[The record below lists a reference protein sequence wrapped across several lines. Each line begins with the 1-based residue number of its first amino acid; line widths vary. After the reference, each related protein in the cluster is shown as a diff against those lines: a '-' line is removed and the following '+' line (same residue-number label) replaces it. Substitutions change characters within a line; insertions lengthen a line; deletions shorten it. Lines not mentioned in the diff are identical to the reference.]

1 MARIIRKP
9 SLQRIHLYTAR
20 DTASNPIAKVNTT
33 TSMFHPAQS
42 IQMRSLLTGALL
54 SPTRSERYAHQRTDR
69 MTIPGLMLALQ
80 MSGQHDEELAIRL
93 QRRDPEAMTDLYD
106 RFGRLVWSVIVGIVR
121 DAAIAEDLV
130 QETFLRVWNRVHAF
144 EAGRGALGPWL
155 LAIAR
160 NRAID
165 HLRSLSARMDRNAYE
180 LDVREH
186 PSLFVDMEREVLNT
200 DHARMIRKAIAKLS
214 ANQQKV
220 IELAYYEGLSQTEM
234 AERMGEPL
242 GTVKTWVR
250 LALKHLREE
259 LGQAVAA

>member
-1 MARIIRKP
+1 M
-9 SLQRIHLYTAR
+9 
-20 DTASNPIAKVNTT
+20 
-33 TSMFHPAQS
+33 
-42 IQMRSLLTGALL
+42 
-54 SPTRSERYAHQRTDR
+54 
-69 MTIPGLMLALQ
+69 IPGIFLALQ
-80 MSGQHDEELAIRL
+80 MSADHDQSLAIRL
-93 QRRDPEAMTDLYD
+93 QRRDPEAMGDLYD
-106 RFGRLVWSVIVGIVR
+106 RFGRMAYSVILAIVR
-121 DAAIAEDLV
+121 DAAIAEDLL

-144 EAGRGALGPWL
+144 EAGRGAIGPWL

-165 HLRSLSARMDRNAYE
+165 HLRSIGARMDRNSYE

-200 DHARMIRKAIAKLS
+200 DHARLIGKAISKLS
-214 ANQQKV
+214 ADQRKV
-220 IELAYYEGLSQTEM
+220 IEMAYYEGLSQTEM

-250 LALKHLREE
+250 AALKNLREA

>member
-1 MARIIRKP
+1 M
-9 SLQRIHLYTAR
+9 
-20 DTASNPIAKVNTT
+20 
-33 TSMFHPAQS
+33 M
-42 IQMRSLLTGALL
+42 
-54 SPTRSERYAHQRTDR
+54 
-69 MTIPGLMLALQ
+69 IPGIFLALQ
-80 MSGQHDEELAIRL
+80 MSADHDQSLAIRL
-93 QRRDPEAMTDLYD
+93 QRRDPEAMGDLYD
-106 RFGRLVWSVIVGIVR
+106 RFGRVAYSVILAIVR

-165 HLRSLSARMDRNAYE
+165 HLRSVSARMDRNSCE

-200 DHARMIRKAIAKLS
+200 DHARLIGKAISKLS

-220 IELAYYEGLSQTEM
+220 IEMAYYEGLSQTEM

-250 LALKHLREE
+250 AALKNLREA

>member
-1 MARIIRKP
+1 M
-9 SLQRIHLYTAR
+9 
-20 DTASNPIAKVNTT
+20 
-33 TSMFHPAQS
+33 M
-42 IQMRSLLTGALL
+42 
-54 SPTRSERYAHQRTDR
+54 
-69 MTIPGLMLALQ
+69 IPGIFLALQ
-80 MSGQHDEELAIRL
+80 MSADHDQSLAIRL
-93 QRRDPEAMTDLYD
+93 QRRDPEAMGDLYD
-106 RFGRLVWSVIVGIVR
+106 RFGRMAYSVILAIVR
-121 DAAIAEDLV
+121 DAAIAEDLL

-144 EAGRGALGPWL
+144 EAGRGAIGPWL

-165 HLRSLSARMDRNAYE
+165 HLRSIGARMDRNSYE

-200 DHARMIRKAIAKLS
+200 DHARLIGKAISKLS
-214 ANQQKV
+214 ADQRKV
-220 IELAYYEGLSQTEM
+220 IEMAYYEGLSQTEM

-250 LALKHLREE
+250 AALKNLREA

>member
-1 MARIIRKP
+1 
-9 SLQRIHLYTAR
+9 
-20 DTASNPIAKVNTT
+20 
-33 TSMFHPAQS
+33 
-42 IQMRSLLTGALL
+42 MR
-54 SPTRSERYAHQRTDR
+54 
-69 MTIPGLMLALQ
+69 PGLSLALQ
-80 MSGQHDEELAIRL
+80 MTEPHDEELAIRL
-93 QRRDPEAMTDLYD
+93 QRRDPEAMRDLYD
-106 RFGRLVWSVIVGIVR
+106 RFGRMAWSVIMAIVR
-121 DAAIAEDLV
+121 DSGVAEDLV

-144 EAGRGALGPWL
+144 NARRGALGPWL

-165 HLRSLSARMDRNAYE
+165 HLRSLSARMDKNAWE

-186 PSLFVDMEREVLNT
+186 PSLFVDLEREVLNT
-200 DHARMIRKAIAKLS
+200 DHARLLRKAIAGLN

-250 LALKHLREE
+250 SALKHLREQ
-259 LGQAVAA
+259 LGQVVTV

>member
-1 MARIIRKP
+1 
-9 SLQRIHLYTAR
+9 
-20 DTASNPIAKVNTT
+20 
-33 TSMFHPAQS
+33 
-42 IQMRSLLTGALL
+42 
-54 SPTRSERYAHQRTDR
+54 
-69 MTIPGLMLALQ
+69 MTIPGIFLALQ
-80 MSGQHDEELAIRL
+80 MSAEHDENIAQRL
-93 QRRDPEAMTDLYD
+93 QRRDPEAMGDLYD
-106 RFGRLVWSVIVGIVR
+106 RFGRVAYSVIVAIVR
-121 DAAIAEDLV
+121 DPAVAEDLV

-165 HLRSLSARMDRNAYE
+165 HLRSLSARMDRNSYE
-180 LDVREH
+180 LDLREH

-200 DHARMIRKAIAKLS
+200 DHARLIQKAIAKLS

-250 LALKHLREE
+250 TALKHLREE